1 MLDVSGAFMY
11 TLPRTP
17 LRGGSKE
24 KARVNQITPQAQP
37 GKAVFNAR
45 TFRGTTGPQRLRNEW

>member
-24 KARVNQITPQAQP
+24 KARVKQNTPRAQP
-37 GKAVFNAR
+37 SKAVFNAQ
-45 TFRGTTGPQRLRNEW
+45 TFRGTAGPQRLWN